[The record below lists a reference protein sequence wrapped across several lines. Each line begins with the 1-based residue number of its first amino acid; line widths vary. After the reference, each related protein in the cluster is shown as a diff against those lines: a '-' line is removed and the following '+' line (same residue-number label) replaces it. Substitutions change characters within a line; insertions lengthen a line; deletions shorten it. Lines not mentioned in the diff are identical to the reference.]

1 MEYWATHD
9 QLVADQMQQSNRDS
23 WKPPPH
29 SVYKL
34 NFDAAVFSGLD
45 RSGFGEV
52 IRNDK
57 REVMTTKGLEVFCS
71 EEDELL
77 ARRTAIE
84 FAMDAGFSDF
94 VIERDNNTV
103 MHAKSSPN
111 ANQSLLGNVVGD
123 IQQMLRG
130 LHWVSIDFTRRG
142 GNKVAHVL
150 AQYVRTTI
158 DDMYWIEDL
167 PPLAMEALYQDAN
180 FID

>member
-1 MEYWATHD
+1 
-9 QLVADQMQQSNRDS
+9 MQQSNRDS
-23 WKPPPH
+23 WKPSPH
-29 SVYKL
+29 LVYKL
-34 NFDAAVFSGLD
+34 NFDAYVFSSLD
-45 RSGFGEV
+45 KFSFGAV

-57 REVMTTKGLEVFCS
+57 GEVMAAKGPAVFCS
-71 EEDELL
+71 EEAEFL
-77 ARRTAIE
+77 ACRKAIE
-84 FAMDAGFSDF
+84 FTMDAGFSEF
-94 VIERDNNTV
+94 IIEGDNSIV
-103 MHAKSSPN
+103 MHAISSLN

-123 IQQMLRG
+123 IQLMLRR

>member
-1 MEYWATHD
+1 MF
-9 QLVADQMQQSNRDS
+9 L
-23 WKPPPH
+23 
-29 SVYKL
+29 
-34 NFDAAVFSGLD
+34 GLD
-45 RSGFGEV
+45 RSGFGAV

-57 REVMTTKGLEVFCS
+57 GEVMAAKGPYVFCS
-71 EEDELL
+71 EEAKLL
-77 ARRTAIE
+77 TCRKTIE
-84 FAMDAGFSDF
+84 FAMDAGFSKF
-94 VIERDNNTV
+94 IIEGDNSPV
-103 MHAKSSPN
+103 MHAISSPN
-111 ANQSLLGNVVGD
+111 VDQSLMGNVVGD
-123 IQQMLRG
+123 IQQMIRG